1 MAPNFMASS
10 RMKILRLFITN
21 DLSKQINWALIND
34 NQIETGQSSF
44 DDLAVFHDV
53 NLEVYL
59 STNCCS
65 IFKTNVTGIASKRLT
80 EELML
85 GLIENSLTD
94 EIDEVKAIT
103 LQVEDE
109 VAYIAVFNKVYYQ
122 TLMQR
127 LNYLEKSIRFIQP
140 FAFATNFEE
149 HSWTLFLGEE
159 QSFIRTSKFEYY
171 CLDDNRPIPSM
182 LEDML
187 QIEKPK
193 SLLVYANDDYDI
205 ESISNKFDII
215 CKRANNQLEY
225 GVFVWNFYI
234 QKSTNF
240 NLKLDKKSSKSIFSL
255 LKTIKYL
262 VIFLILFWGLSI
274 TMLLINNI
282 KIKSQ
287 INNSLKGVVAV
298 NQIDKTIIQTANNK
312 INNLRHL
319 RGIYDN
325 KDAVVLLTKFLQIA
339 STITP
344 NDIKQFVYNN
354 GEANIIVGNSFD
366 TSLFSSYKDVL
377 ATRKINATI
386 EDYKTYSKN
395 NKNKSETADNN
406 INATTSEILDAAWV
420 ITLKPEMWHKVI
432 GSK

>member
-1 MAPNFMASS
+1 
-10 RMKILRLFITN
+10 MKILRLFITN
-21 DLSKQINWALIND
+21 DLSKPINWVLIND
-34 NQIETGQSSF
+34 NEVETGQSSF
-44 DDLAVFHDV
+44 DDLAGFNDV
-53 NLEVYL
+53 SLEIYL

-85 GLIENSLTD
+85 GLIETSLTD

-103 LQVEDE
+103 LQIEDG
-109 VAYIAVFNKVYYQ
+109 VAYVAVFNKIYYQ

-127 LNYLEKSIRFIQP
+127 LNYLEKPIRFIQS
-140 FAFATNFEE
+140 FAFATSFEE
-149 HSWTLFLGEE
+149 KSWTLFLGID

-187 QIEKPK
+187 QLEKPK

-205 ESISNKFDII
+205 ENIANKFDLP

-240 NLKLDKKSSKSIFSL
+240 NLKLDKKSTKSIFSL
-255 LKTIKYL
+255 LNTVKYL
-262 VIFLILFWGLSI
+262 VIFMILFWGLNI
-274 TMLLINNI
+274 TMFVVNGIR
-282 KIKSQ
+282 IKSQ
-287 INNSLKGVVAV
+287 INNNLKGVVAV
-298 NQIDKTIIQTANNK
+298 NQINKTIIQTANDK

-319 RGIYDN
+319 RGIYDD
-325 KDAVVLLTKFLQIA
+325 KDAVVLLTKFLQIV
-339 STITP
+339 STLTP
-344 NDIKQFVYNN
+344 NDIKQFSYNN
-354 GEANIIVGNSFD
+354 GEANIIVGSNFD
-366 TSLFSSYKDVL
+366 TSLFNSYKDVL

-395 NKNKSETADNN
+395 NKKKSETADND
-406 INATTSEILDAAWV
+406 INATTSEIVDAAWV
-420 ITLKPEMWHKVI
+420 ITLKPAMLHEVI
-432 GSK
+432 GNK